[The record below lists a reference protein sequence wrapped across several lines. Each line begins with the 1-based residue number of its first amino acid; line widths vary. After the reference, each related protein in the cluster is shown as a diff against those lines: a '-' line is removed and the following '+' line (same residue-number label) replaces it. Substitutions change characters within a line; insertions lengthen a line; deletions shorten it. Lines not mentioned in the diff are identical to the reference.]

1 MQIESSELRTEE
13 LEAAK
18 MRNNN
23 QEIIRV
29 LSKAGNKSNRTR
41 NRILIGAGAFVTAAV
56 FSVFSLAVGK
66 VEADC
71 LLYMRNAGTAAYTTL
86 ENASQEQY
94 EEVKKLSYIK
104 AVGRS
109 VYFGNTE
116 QFRCEVLD
124 QNAWEKMQ
132 QPAYTDIEGQYPRA
146 KDEIMLPVRSLQQ
159 MNIELPELGV
169 DIDLEIQ
176 MLDGTRI
183 SETFCLS
190 GYYTD
195 YVDSMVGAPGG
206 YFSEELLD
214 EMRRP
219 EAAQTTLLIQQDDRI
234 TGENIEEML
243 YRDVE
248 MRDEKQR
255 FWGGNSVTRDTVR
268 RITGGFGTAAVL
280 CVVILT
286 AAGLLFYNVIQI
298 SMNREIRQYGLLK
311 TIGMTRRQLW
321 RMACRQA
328 GRISLWS
335 SLLGGILGS
344 LIVCLVL
351 PGFLSKLYLTG
362 FGRAS
367 AMLIFRAE
375 LLIAAFLFHAAVTG
389 VSYVFAMRKVIRM
402 SPIEAA
408 NDLGSVKVKKTG
420 RLLFSGRKQKK
431 SETICLAWRNVR
443 RFPKR
448 SALMILSLSMAL
460 MVSLTMV
467 VITKGTDRSRQIDY
481 ENSDFCVM
489 SNSSALEI
497 NEYEEGTLFFS
508 PSFARRI
515 TSLKGIAKQEIT
527 QGGYGKLSREEP
539 ALQACLENKSV
550 QDGKIS
556 FVAQVVTTEYLEELR
571 RFSESKGLKIDV
583 DGVLEGRGAV
593 ILHYHSLSRQQEE
606 TGNGHIG
613 EPIEIFNMDGE
624 KTGSMEFSGYLDFK
638 REGFPPLKTTW
649 NSDLFLY
656 LLVSEAGFQ
665 KMGLT
670 EQIFRVDMEAE
681 KEYASVLKETIAR
694 EIDKYNKKYVTT
706 RAQYGGIIAD
716 NRTLQFTAKSELMD
730 AEQNYIRTSRV
741 VMGALSAIL
750 ILMGLLHY
758 VNITFSGLDV
768 RKKEFAV
775 MEHVGMTTGQLRN
788 MLLFEG
794 MFYSLIIS
802 LVTAAV
808 GSVLWYCVGCRIQKK
823 LAYFVFCYP
832 AVELVLC
839 IGALFGICMVVPL
852 LLYKQFGETCVAQKS
867 GGFNFAKRF

>member
-1 MQIESSELRTEE
+1 
-13 LEAAK
+13 
-18 MRNNN
+18 
-23 QEIIRV
+23 
-29 LSKAGNKSNRTR
+29 
-41 NRILIGAGAFVTAAV
+41 
-56 FSVFSLAVGK
+56 
-66 VEADC
+66 
-71 LLYMRNAGTAAYTTL
+71 
-86 ENASQEQY
+86 
-94 EEVKKLSYIK
+94 
-104 AVGRS
+104 
-109 VYFGNTE
+109 
-116 QFRCEVLD
+116 
-124 QNAWEKMQ
+124 
-132 QPAYTDIEGQYPRA
+132 
-146 KDEIMLPVRSLQQ
+146 
-159 MNIELPELGV
+159 
-169 DIDLEIQ
+169 
-176 MLDGTRI
+176 
-183 SETFCLS
+183 
-190 GYYTD
+190 
-195 YVDSMVGAPGG
+195 
-206 YFSEELLD
+206 
-214 EMRRP
+214 
-219 EAAQTTLLIQQDDRI
+219 
-234 TGENIEEML
+234 
-243 YRDVE
+243 
-248 MRDEKQR
+248 
-255 FWGGNSVTRDTVR
+255 
-268 RITGGFGTAAVL
+268 
-280 CVVILT
+280 
-286 AAGLLFYNVIQI
+286 
-298 SMNREIRQYGLLK
+298 
-311 TIGMTRRQLW
+311 
-321 RMACRQA
+321 
-328 GRISLWS
+328 
-335 SLLGGILGS
+335 
-344 LIVCLVL
+344 
-351 PGFLSKLYLTG
+351 
-362 FGRAS
+362 
-367 AMLIFRAE
+367 
-375 LLIAAFLFHAAVTG
+375 
-389 VSYVFAMRKVIRM
+389 M

-431 SETICLAWRNVR
+431 SETICLAWRNVK

-694 EIDKYNKKYVTT
+694 EIDKYNK
-706 RAQYGGIIAD
+706 
-716 NRTLQFTAKSELMD
+716 
-730 AEQNYIRTSRV
+730 
-741 VMGALSAIL
+741 
-750 ILMGLLHY
+750 
-758 VNITFSGLDV
+758 
-768 RKKEFAV
+768 
-775 MEHVGMTTGQLRN
+775 
-788 MLLFEG
+788 
-794 MFYSLIIS
+794 
-802 LVTAAV
+802 
-808 GSVLWYCVGCRIQKK
+808 
-823 LAYFVFCYP
+823 
-832 AVELVLC
+832 
-839 IGALFGICMVVPL
+839 
-852 LLYKQFGETCVAQKS
+852 
-867 GGFNFAKRF
+867 